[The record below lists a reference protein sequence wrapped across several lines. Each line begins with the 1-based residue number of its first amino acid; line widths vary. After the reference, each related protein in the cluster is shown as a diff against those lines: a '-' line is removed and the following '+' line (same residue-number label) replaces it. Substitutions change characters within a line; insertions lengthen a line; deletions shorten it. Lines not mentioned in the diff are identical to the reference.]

1 MIRDLDQKTRR
12 EVVEI
17 CLIQQEE
24 FIALQKKNAELEIS
38 LNEVVEAVLDNRSKM
53 VTIQTLDVIR
63 AAIEKHGLTR
73 KQAKQLKV
81 KNNPAT

>member
-81 KNNPAT
+81 KNNPTT